1 MKKLLLLLCFVF
13 IHQVVYPV
21 YFKHLGMSDGLSQVS
36 VMSIYQDCLGR
47 MWFGT
52 REGVS
57 IYDGERMRVYKGWE
71 NLDPESS
78 INVLLGHECD
88 HLTGNR
94 QGDIFFRT
102 CDSLVRYDIREEKF
116 CVVGGCKAKTVT
128 SVDGDIW
135 TGYDDM
141 VCRYD
146 EKGDSLQL
154 YAKTNT
160 PGISSLLISGK
171 KIWIGTYEGLYV
183 VEEDKKVRCLIEGPE
198 FYRLFES
205 STGEIWAGCRTGGLY
220 RITQDE
226 RITWYSESNLHLFI

>member
-116 CVVGGCKAKTVT
+116 CVVSGCKAKTIT
-128 SVDGDIW
+128 SADGDIW

-146 EKGDSLQL
+146 EK
-154 YAKTNT
+154 
-160 PGISSLLISGK
+160 
-171 KIWIGTYEGLYV
+171 
-183 VEEDKKVRCLIEGPE
+183 R
-198 FYRLFES
+198 R
-205 STGEIWAGCRTGGLY
+205 
-220 RITQDE
+220 
-226 RITWYSESNLHLFI
+226 

>member
-78 INVLLGHECD
+78 INVL
-88 HLTGNR
+88 R
-94 QGDIFFRT
+94 F
-102 CDSLVRYDIREEKF
+102 IRH
-116 CVVGGCKAKTVT
+116 
-128 SVDGDIW
+128 
-135 TGYDDM
+135 
-141 VCRYD
+141 
-146 EKGDSLQL
+146 
-154 YAKTNT
+154 
-160 PGISSLLISGK
+160 
-171 KIWIGTYEGLYV
+171 
-183 VEEDKKVRCLIEGPE
+183 
-198 FYRLFES
+198 FE
-205 STGEIWAGCRTGGLY
+205 
-220 RITQDE
+220 
-226 RITWYSESNLHLFI
+226 

>member
-78 INVLLGHECD
+78 INVYSDMNVIILLE
-88 HLTGNR
+88 TGK
-94 QGDIFFRT
+94 GIF
-102 CDSLVRYDIREEKF
+102 SLGLAIR
-116 CVVGGCKAKTVT
+116 
-128 SVDGDIW
+128 W
-135 TGYDDM
+135 
-141 VCRYD
+141 
-146 EKGDSLQL
+146 
-154 YAKTNT
+154 
-160 PGISSLLISGK
+160 
-171 KIWIGTYEGLYV
+171 
-183 VEEDKKVRCLIEGPE
+183 
-198 FYRLFES
+198 
-205 STGEIWAGCRTGGLY
+205 
-220 RITQDE
+220 
-226 RITWYSESNLHLFI
+226 